1 MGQEVE
7 AEETTRAP
15 VDGIAHAVYSR
26 HFADTL
32 SNAHLDR
39 GSKFNLINRLCL
51 PALLQGGYQLCCHEP
66 GRLCAVVAADPTGGS
81 RSVAKAHLI

>member
-15 VDGIAHAVYSR
+15 VDGIAHAVYPR

-39 GSKFNLINRLCL
+39 GSKFNLIMSACIV
-51 PALLQGGYQLCCHEP
+51 A
-66 GRLCAVVAADPTGGS
+66 GRLPVVVS
-81 RSVAKAHLI
+81 RARQVVCCRCCRPYRWE